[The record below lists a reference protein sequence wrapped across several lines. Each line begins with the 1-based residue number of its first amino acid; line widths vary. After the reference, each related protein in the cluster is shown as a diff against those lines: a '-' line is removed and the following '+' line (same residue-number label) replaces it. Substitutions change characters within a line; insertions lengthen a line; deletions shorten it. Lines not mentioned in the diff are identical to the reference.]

1 MSKTIFIVDDEPDIL
16 NLLGFIL
23 SEEGYTVHEFTSGEE
38 ALKKIELIKPDL
50 ITLDLMLP
58 GMSGLEICKIIKS
71 NLNTWNIPIIVLSS
85 RSEEFDILT
94 GLTVGC
100 DDYITKPFSEKIL
113 LAKIKSIFLKE
124 ERKTAES
131 NLILKIKDMLIDP
144 DRFEISIKGKL
155 LNFTATEFKILHF
168 LAKNTGR
175 VYTRDQIFE
184 SFKETDFYSGD
195 RSIDIL
201 IGRIRKKLGNY
212 GRLIESIYG
221 VGYRLKEYYE

>member
-1 MSKTIFIVDDEPDIL
+1 MSKIIFIIEDEPDML
-16 NLLGFIL
+16 ELLGFIL
-23 SEEGYTVHEFTSGEE
+23 SEEGYEVHKFISGEE
-38 ALKKIELIKPDL
+38 ALKNIKFIKPDL

-58 GMSGLEICKIIKS
+58 GMSGLEICKAVKS
-71 NLNTWNIPIIVLSS
+71 NFETWNIPIIVLSS

-94 GLTVGC
+94 GLSVGC

-113 LAKIKSIFLKE
+113 LAKIKSIFSRE
-124 ERKTAES
+124 ERKTNDS
-131 NLILKIKDMLIDP
+131 NTTIRIKDLLIDP

-168 LAKNTGR
+168 MTKNTGR
-175 VYTRDQIFE
+175 VFTRDQIFE
-184 SFKETDFYSGD
+184 AFKETEFYSGD

-212 GRLIESIYG
+212 GKLIESIYG
-221 VGYRLKEYYE
+221 VGYRLKENYD